1 MLLPFGVVLLQ
12 PGPCLEN
19 SWSLSYTQGWWKNN
33 YCAGGGPCSGGNPP
47 STCNMTIPDF
57 SSLPAN
63 LQGVLLWTNCTFT
76 NTTNATL
83 TAMEVCGCITPK
95 YNAGQIGNAV
105 AYVLNVLIGRQ
116 VTVTNPSGP
125 TDTCPGDTY
134 LPVADTYVCPKPGST
149 CSCPTTPVS
158 SWDSSVSNE
167 CRNLVANAADA
178 GKCLPNNA
186 SVELSAVCQLQKC
199 PCTEEIPIPQASPS
213 PSPQVKSLNACHV
226 LHVSIQSIS
235 FCDAHLTCALRG
247 WESHN
252 AISAF

>member
-83 TAMEVCGCITPK
+83 TATEVCGCISNTS
-95 YNAGQIGNAV
+95 NAGQAANGV
-105 AYVLNVLIGRQ
+105 AYVLNVLIGSQ
-116 VTVTNPSGP
+116 VTVTKPSRPNPDNCTG
-125 TDTCPGDTY
+125 TTY
-134 LPVADTYVCPKPGST
+134 IPVADTHVCTIPGLPAG
-149 CSCPTTPVS
+149 SCPCPSGPVS
-158 SWDSSVSNE
+158 SWDSSVSND

-178 GKCLPNNA
+178 GRCLPNNA
-186 SVELSAVCQLQKC
+186 SVVLSDVCQLQTC
-199 PCTEEIPIPQASPS
+199 GCEEELPLPVDSPS
-213 PSPQVKSLNACHV
+213 PSPQPSPSPSPN
-226 LHVSIQSIS
+226 VSP
-235 FCDAHLTCALRG
+235 FNCGAY
-247 WESHN
+247 
-252 AISAF
+252 